1 MHYRDLVIIIRRV
14 VATHTLVRLRWYI
27 SLTFSPHY
35 ISSSCWT
42 CIEVILPRDQV
53 VRQIRSDH
61 LTDRGIYPPQT
72 LVRNITWVST
82 IENNKKSEA
91 AAKLG
96 VSAWVTLS
104 WTSGLNGWAYPRA
117 VSRLNHLTATQRENK
132 EWGKLVGLEEEIS
145 IPQIQWQEKSSMEID
160 WYIVLWLTSNIL
172 NVFFFYIRGRY

>member
-42 CIEVILPRDQV
+42 CIEVILP
-53 VRQIRSDH
+53 
-61 LTDRGIYPPQT
+61 
-72 LVRNITWVST
+72 TWVST

-172 NVFFFYIRGRY
+172 NVFLFLYSWQVLMCSIKIVGVTRGNSKSNRTRCSTSGKQ